1 MKLEN
6 ESALDYV
13 SPPRNV
19 SVTTVALASLVGTTI
34 EWYDFFIF
42 SSLSAIVFNDVF
54 FPSGTP
60 LISELLAYG
69 TFAAGFVVRP
79 LGGILFGH
87 FGDRIGRK
95 QLLILSLAV
104 MGVGTFLIGL
114 LPTFSQVGIWAPL
127 GLLFLRCLQGLALGG
142 EWGGAVLMTFEYAN
156 PRHRTLYASFPQ
168 IGLALGL
175 FLSTA
180 TIAIL
185 SGSLTSQEF
194 LTWGWRIPFIAS
206 VFLLIVGLYIRAT
219 IFETPEFEQVRDR
232 GLISNVPIIEV
243 ISQYKRVV
251 LLGLGSYL
259 ILGVVF
265 SAYCVYGLGL
275 MTKVGGIP
283 RTAGLTAVAL
293 SALLLLVT
301 IPASAILADRIG
313 KKPVYL
319 VATIVSGLL
328 AFPVFWSMAYSGSA
342 LLVTAALLV
351 AYGVLW
357 GPLYGPQA
365 ALLCDLFDARLRYTG
380 ISLIYQLGSVISISL
395 TPIIATTLY
404 AAGGSTPWLV
414 AAYVV
419 FAAAVSAVC
428 VKMLPIR

>member
-1 MKLEN
+1 MIEN
-6 ESALDYV
+6 DSALDYV
-13 SPPRNV
+13 SPSR
-19 SVTTVALASLVGTTI
+19 SIGVTTVAVASLVGTTI

-42 SSLSAIVFNDVF
+42 SSLSAIVFNEVF

-60 LISELLAYG
+60 LISEFLAYG
-69 TFAAGFVVRP
+69 TFAAGFLVRP

-95 QLLILSLAV
+95 RLLVLSLAV

-127 GLLFLRCLQGLALGG
+127 GLLFLRCLQGVALGG
-142 EWGGAVLMTFEYAN
+142 EWGGAVLMTFEYADR
-156 PRHRTLYASFPQ
+156 RHRTLYASFPQ

-185 SGSLTSQEF
+185 SGTLSSQEF
-194 LTWGWRIPFIAS
+194 LTWGWRIPFLGS
-206 VFLLIVGLYIRAT
+206 VLLLIVGLYIRAT
-219 IFETPEFEQVRDR
+219 ILETPEFEQVRNR
-232 GLISNVPIIEV
+232 GLVSNVPIVEV
-243 ISQYKRVV
+243 LSQHKRVV

-275 MTKVGGIP
+275 MTRVGGIP
-283 RTAGLTAVAL
+283 RTAGLTALAL

-301 IPASAILADRIG
+301 IPVSAMLADKIG

-319 VATIVSGLL
+319 VATIVSAVL
-328 AFPVFWSMAYSGSA
+328 AFPAFWSMTYSGSA
-342 LLVTAALLV
+342 WLVTAVLLV

-365 ALLCDLFDARLRYTG
+365 ALLCELFDARLRYTG
-380 ISLIYQLGSVISISL
+380 ISLIYQVGSVISISL
-395 TPIIATTLY
+395 TPIIATALY
-404 AAGGSTPWLV
+404 SAGGSTPWLV
-414 AAYVV
+414 AAYMV

-428 VKMLPIR
+428 LKLLPVK

>member
-1 MKLEN
+1 MIEN
-6 ESALDYV
+6 DSALDYV
-13 SPPRNV
+13 SPSR
-19 SVTTVALASLVGTTI
+19 SIGVTTVAVASLVGTTI

-42 SSLSAIVFNDVF
+42 SSLSAIVFNEVF

-60 LISELLAYG
+60 LISEFLAYG
-69 TFAAGFVVRP
+69 TFAAGFLVRP

-95 QLLILSLAV
+95 RLLVLSLAV

-127 GLLFLRCLQGLALGG
+127 GLLFLRCLQGVALGG
-142 EWGGAVLMTFEYAN
+142 EWGGAVLMTFEYADR
-156 PRHRTLYASFPQ
+156 RHRTLYASFPQ

-185 SGSLTSQEF
+185 SGTLSSQEF
-194 LTWGWRIPFIAS
+194 LTWGWRIPFLGS
-206 VFLLIVGLYIRAT
+206 VLLLIVGLYIRAT
-219 IFETPEFEQVRDR
+219 ILETPEFEQVRNR
-232 GLISNVPIIEV
+232 GLVSNVPIVEV
-243 ISQYKRVV
+243 LSQHKRVV

-275 MTKVGGIP
+275 MTRVGGIP
-283 RTAGLTAVAL
+283 RTAGLTALAL

-301 IPASAILADRIG
+301 IPVSAMLADRIG

-319 VATIVSGLL
+319 VATIVSAVL
-328 AFPVFWSMAYSGSA
+328 AFPAFWSMTYSGSA
-342 LLVTAALLV
+342 LLVTAVLLV

-365 ALLCDLFDARLRYTG
+365 ALLCELFDARLRYTG
-380 ISLIYQLGSVISISL
+380 ISLIYQVGSVISISL
-395 TPIIATTLY
+395 TPIIATALY
-404 AAGGSTPWLV
+404 SAGGSTPWLV
-414 AAYVV
+414 AAYMV

-428 VKMLPIR
+428 LKLLPVK

>member
-1 MKLEN
+1 MTESD
-6 ESALDYV
+6 SALEYV
-13 SPPRNV
+13 LPTRNI

-54 FPSGTP
+54 FPSGIP

-69 TFAAGFVVRP
+69 TFAAGFLVRP
-79 LGGILFGH
+79 LGGVLFGH

-95 QLLILSLAV
+95 QLLIFSLAA
-104 MGVGTFLIGL
+104 MGLGTFLIGL

-127 GLLFLRCLQGLALGG
+127 ALLVLRCLQGLALGG
-142 EWGGAVLMTFEYAN
+142 EWGGAVLMTFEYAD

-185 SGSLTSQEF
+185 SGTLSSQDF
-194 LTWGWRIPFIAS
+194 LSWGWRIPFIAS
-206 VFLLIVGLYIRAT
+206 VLLLIVGLYIRST
-219 IFETPEFEQVRDR
+219 ILETPEFEQVRDR
-232 GLISNVPIIEV
+232 GVISNLPIAEV
-243 ISQYKRVV
+243 VSRYGRVV

-259 ILGVVF
+259 IMGVVF

-301 IPASAILADRIG
+301 IPAASILADRIG

-319 VATIVSGLL
+319 IATIVSALL
-328 AFPVFWSMAYSGSA
+328 AFPVLWSMTYSESPS
-342 LLVTAALLV
+342 LVTAALLV

-365 ALLCDLFDARLRYTG
+365 ALFCELFDARLRYTG
-380 ISLIYQLGSVISISL
+380 ISLIYQIGSVISISL
-395 TPIIATTLY
+395 TPIVATALY
-404 AAGGSTPWLV
+404 SVGGSTPWLV

-419 FAAAVSAVC
+419 VAAAVSAVC
-428 VKMLPIR
+428 VKKLPIR

>member
-1 MKLEN
+1 MIEN
-6 ESALDYV
+6 DSALDYV
-13 SPPRNV
+13 SPSR
-19 SVTTVALASLVGTTI
+19 SIGVTTVAVASLVGTTI

-42 SSLSAIVFNDVF
+42 SSLSAIVFNEVF

-60 LISELLAYG
+60 LISEFLAYG
-69 TFAAGFVVRP
+69 TFAAGFLVRP

-95 QLLILSLAV
+95 RLLVLSLAV

-127 GLLFLRCLQGLALGG
+127 GLLFLRCLQGVALGG
-142 EWGGAVLMTFEYAN
+142 EWGGAVLMTFEYADR
-156 PRHRTLYASFPQ
+156 RHRTLYASFPQ

-185 SGSLTSQEF
+185 SGTLSSQEF
-194 LTWGWRIPFIAS
+194 LTWGWRIPFLGS
-206 VFLLIVGLYIRAT
+206 VLLLIVGLYIRAT
-219 IFETPEFEQVRDR
+219 ILETPEFEQVRNR
-232 GLISNVPIIEV
+232 GLVSNVPIVEV
-243 ISQYKRVV
+243 LSQHKRVV

-275 MTKVGGIP
+275 MTRVGGIP
-283 RTAGLTAVAL
+283 RTAGLTALAL

-301 IPASAILADRIG
+301 IPVSAMLADRIG

-319 VATIVSGLL
+319 VATIVSAVL
-328 AFPVFWSMAYSGSA
+328 AFPAFWSMTYSGSA
-342 LLVTAALLV
+342 WLVTAVLLV

-365 ALLCDLFDARLRYTG
+365 ALLCELFDARLRYTG
-380 ISLIYQLGSVISISL
+380 ISLIYQVGSVISISL
-395 TPIIATTLY
+395 TPIIATALY
-404 AAGGSTPWLV
+404 SAGGSTPWLV
-414 AAYVV
+414 AAYMV

-428 VKMLPIR
+428 LKLLPVK